1 MHSRKSLLFNNTSVW
16 VKKEGDPAIDVT
28 MGGSFDGA
36 EICELVGVYIL
47 NVLNKKYGKA
57 RMVLYRDDGLA
68 CFEIRNDV
76 IKFFKQEFD
85 LTATTKQT
93 SKLSIF

>member
-16 VKKEGDPAIDVT
+16 VKKEGDPDIDVT

-57 RMVLYRDDGLA
+57 RMGLA